1 MTASYL
7 NGNPDKEI
15 WAVAEEESVLQCV
28 AFCAQEKL
36 TNGTWNLYLLAVDL
50 ASQRHGVGT
59 AMVSW
64 IERRLCDQ
72 QARLLLV
79 ETSSLPEFEPARRF
93 YLRYGFEQ
101 EGLIRDFYDTEI
113 TSLSSANW
121 SACSTGPVI
130 SLLPVGAGE
139 IQPSGGECPAAS
151 ATRVTPAALPT
162 TGRKRDSH
170 HLQSGQS
177 SENSQSH

>member
-1 MTASYL
+1 MTSFRNFDSADISRASALIEKLDLFPPELLGEMTASYL

-101 EGLIRDFYDTEI
+101 EGLIRDFYDTGNHK
-113 TSLSSANW
+113 L
-121 SACSTGPVI
+121 VFRK
-130 SLLPVGAGE
+130 LVG
-139 IQPSGGECPAAS
+139 
-151 ATRVTPAALPT
+151 L
-162 TGRKRDSH
+162 
-170 HLQSGQS
+170 
-177 SENSQSH
+177 